1 MWRHCGGE
9 YSYNVSKPPSWNE
22 IRTNAQQFATRWE
35 GTNDENAESQ
45 SFWNEFLGI
54 FGIDR
59 KRVATFEA
67 RAKRESTGG
76 RGRIDLLWP
85 GTLVAEHKS
94 DAGKRQIML
103 SDQQAELIAMHL
115 RTTKRTMAN
124 QSEPLFVSPN
134 GHEINYSNFRNRV
147 FIPACKKAN
156 ISNLRIHDLRR
167 TTATVLVG
175 AQVDAKTIQE
185 MMGHSDIR
193 TTLNL
198 YASAT
203 PQGRKKASAAMDEF
217 MNTQDVSDVQ
227 QSS

>member
-1 MWRHCGGE
+1 
-9 YSYNVSKPPSWNE
+9 
-22 IRTNAQQFATRWE
+22 
-35 GTNDENAESQ
+35 
-45 SFWNEFLGI
+45 
-54 FGIDR
+54 
-59 KRVATFEA
+59 
-67 RAKRESTGG
+67 
-76 RGRIDLLWP
+76 
-85 GTLVAEHKS
+85 
-94 DAGKRQIML
+94 
-103 SDQQAELIAMHL
+103 
-115 RTTKRTMAN
+115 MAN
-124 QSEPLFVSPN
+124 RSEPLFVSPN

-185 MMGHSDIR
+185 MMGHADIR

-217 MNTQDVSDVQ
+217 MKDQKLFSEVESN
-227 QSS
+227 